1 MRHQSGWSAAWKP
14 SSAPEY
20 YPEKYL
26 YTGPRTR
33 CYFRKIRKRHP
44 QDKDDG
50 GLPPRVDRAGK
61 QGPTMGAG
69 DGAAEQS
76 RLAAERVARLK
87 RQLDQAERATKAWD
101 AGAAG
106 ERVVAD
112 KLSELVPRGWYVL
125 HDVHWPGRPKANL
138 DHVLVGPGGVV
149 VVDAKN
155 WTGEVRVASGVL
167 WQGRYARTQAVEG
180 ALAQC
185 AAVASVLAPPH
196 RRLVRPLICM
206 AAQPDL
212 FGITNS
218 DVAVAGAR
226 RVVGAIEALP
236 PVLDQQAVVGL
247 YEHLGQELT
256 HEQEPGITA
265 FRNVR
270 AGTVVRP
277 AGGLP
282 PGGPRTQNPAK
293 DSQAQDSKNTDC
305 GVQDSRPAVRPA
317 TGRPME
323 GKGRSESRSG
333 SMARHPAGRKL
344 PAAAHSGVARHG
356 RSIKAHQHGGTSAGR
371 LALLAAFVIFA
382 VYVLPY
388 WTR

>member
-1 MRHQSGWSAAWKP
+1 MK
-14 SSAPEY
+14 
-20 YPEKYL
+20 
-26 YTGPRTR
+26 
-33 CYFRKIRKRHP
+33 
-44 QDKDDG
+44 
-50 GLPPRVDRAGK
+50 AG
-61 QGPTMGAG
+61 TAMGAG
-69 DGAAEQS
+69 DGAAEHS

-87 RQLDQAERATKAWD
+87 RRLDQAEHSTKAWD

-106 ERVVAD
+106 ERVVAE

-125 HDVHWPGRPKANL
+125 HDVYWPGRPKASL

-155 WTGEVRVASGVL
+155 WTGEVRVSSGVL

-185 AAVASVLAPPH
+185 AAVASVMAPPH

-212 FGITNS
+212 FGVTNA
-218 DVAVAGAR
+218 DVPVAGSQ

-236 PVLDQQAVVGL
+236 PVLDQQTVAGL
-247 YEHLGQELT
+247 YAHLGQQLT

-270 AGTVVRP
+270 SGTVVKPAGARP
-277 AGGLP
+277 AP
-282 PGGPRTQNPAK
+282 SDPGGEPRPVPAARVVPPRTRGQGNVRGTAAGGRNP
-293 DSQAQDSKNTDC
+293 DT
-305 GVQDSRPAVRPA
+305 R
-317 TGRPME
+317 
-323 GKGRSESRSG
+323 
-333 SMARHPAGRKL
+333 
-344 PAAAHSGVARHG
+344 RHG
-356 RSIKAHQHGGTSAGR
+356 ASGAGA

-388 WTR
+388 LVQ

>member
-1 MRHQSGWSAAWKP
+1 
-14 SSAPEY
+14 
-20 YPEKYL
+20 
-26 YTGPRTR
+26 
-33 CYFRKIRKRHP
+33 
-44 QDKDDG
+44 
-50 GLPPRVDRAGK
+50 
-61 QGPTMGAG
+61 MGAG

-87 RQLDQAERATKAWD
+87 RQLDQAEGTTKAWD

-106 ERVVAD
+106 GREVAD

-155 WTGEVRVASGVL
+155 WTGEVKVSSGVL

-196 RRLVRPLICM
+196 RRMVRPLICM

-212 FGITNS
+212 FGVTNS
-218 DVAVAGAR
+218 DVAVVGTQ

-247 YEHLGQELT
+247 YAQLGQQLT

-265 FRNVR
+265 FRSAR
-270 AGTVVRP
+270 PGTVVKPADPRP
-277 AGGLP
+277 ASLRPDGNP
-282 PGGPRTQNPAK
+282 DPAAPRTVPARTVPPRPVPARSVSSRGGSGSSAVRGRV
-293 DSQAQDSKNTDC
+293 SQAGGRNPKNSERRT
-305 GVQDSRPAVRPA
+305 
-317 TGRPME
+317 TG
-323 GKGRSESRSG
+323 
-333 SMARHPAGRKL
+333 
-344 PAAAHSGVARHG
+344 
-356 RSIKAHQHGGTSAGR
+356 AGR

-388 WTR
+388 LGR

>member
-1 MRHQSGWSAAWKP
+1 
-14 SSAPEY
+14 
-20 YPEKYL
+20 
-26 YTGPRTR
+26 
-33 CYFRKIRKRHP
+33 
-44 QDKDDG
+44 
-50 GLPPRVDRAGK
+50 
-61 QGPTMGAG
+61 MGAG

-185 AAVASVLAPPH
+185 AAVASVLSPPH

-212 FGITNS
+212 FGVTNS
-218 DVAVAGAR
+218 DVAVAGSQ
-226 RVVGAIEALP
+226 RVVGAIESLP
-236 PVLDQQAVVGL
+236 AVLDQKAVVGL
-247 YEHLGQELT
+247 YEHLGQQLT

-270 AGTVVRP
+270 PGTVVRP
-277 AGGLP
+277 AGG
-282 PGGPRTQNPAK
+282 
-293 DSQAQDSKNTDC
+293 
-305 GVQDSRPAVRPA
+305 
-317 TGRPME
+317 
-323 GKGRSESRSG
+323 
-333 SMARHPAGRKL
+333 
-344 PAAAHSGVARHG
+344 
-356 RSIKAHQHGGTSAGR
+356 
-371 LALLAAFVIFA
+371 
-382 VYVLPY
+382 
-388 WTR
+388 

>member
-1 MRHQSGWSAAWKP
+1 
-14 SSAPEY
+14 
-20 YPEKYL
+20 
-26 YTGPRTR
+26 
-33 CYFRKIRKRHP
+33 
-44 QDKDDG
+44 
-50 GLPPRVDRAGK
+50 
-61 QGPTMGAG
+61 MGAG

-76 RLAAERVARLK
+76 RQAAERVARLK
-87 RQLDQAERATKAWD
+87 RRLDQAERSTKAWD
-101 AGAAG
+101 AGAVG
-106 ERVVAD
+106 ERVVAE

-155 WTGEVRVASGVL
+155 WTGEVRVSSGVL

-196 RRLVRPLICM
+196 RRMVRPLICM

-212 FGITNS
+212 FGVTNS
-218 DVAVAGAR
+218 DVAVVGAQ

-247 YEHLGQELT
+247 YAHLGQQLT

-270 AGTVVRP
+270 PGTVVKP
-277 AGGLP
+277 AGPRPSSAAAGSGTGGNPDSATP
-282 PGGPRTQNPAK
+282 PPVPARSVSSPRHAAARPG
-293 DSQAQDSKNTDC
+293 S
-305 GVQDSRPAVRPA
+305 SRAGSSRAGSSRAAAPKGRKRGA
-317 TGRPME
+317 TG
-323 GKGRSESRSG
+323 G
-333 SMARHPAGRKL
+333 
-344 PAAAHSGVARHG
+344 
-356 RSIKAHQHGGTSAGR
+356 GR

-388 WTR
+388 LGR

>member
-1 MRHQSGWSAAWKP
+1 
-14 SSAPEY
+14 
-20 YPEKYL
+20 
-26 YTGPRTR
+26 
-33 CYFRKIRKRHP
+33 
-44 QDKDDG
+44 
-50 GLPPRVDRAGK
+50 
-61 QGPTMGAG
+61 MGAG

-87 RQLDQAERATKAWD
+87 RRLDEAERCTKAWD
-101 AGAAG
+101 AGSVG

-149 VVDAKN
+149 VVDSKN

-185 AAVASVLAPPH
+185 AAVASVLPPPH

-212 FGITNS
+212 FGVTAS
-218 DVAVAGAR
+218 DVAVAGSQ
-226 RVVGAIEALP
+226 RVVDAIAALP
-236 PVLDQQAVVGL
+236 AVLDQQAVVGL
-247 YEHLGQELT
+247 YEQLGQLLT

-265 FRNVR
+265 LRNVR
-270 AGTVVRP
+270 PGTVVRP
-277 AGGLP
+277 AGALP
-282 PGGPRTQNPAK
+282 PAG
-293 DSQAQDSKNTDC
+293 
-305 GVQDSRPAVRPA
+305 PAVAPDVEPPQVQPPHGGLRSSQGA
-317 TGRPME
+317 
-323 GKGRSESRSG
+323 GRSHSR
-333 SMARHPAGRKL
+333 ARHPAGRGL
-344 PAAAHSGVARHG
+344 PSKGNQAGRDAEKQAAQHPAKQAGHRAAKPAGQHTADHAGRGRHG
-356 RSIKAHQHGGTSAGR
+356 RNSKAQQPAGTSGAK

-382 VYVLPY
+382 VYILPY
-388 WTR
+388 LGR

>member
-1 MRHQSGWSAAWKP
+1 
-14 SSAPEY
+14 
-20 YPEKYL
+20 
-26 YTGPRTR
+26 
-33 CYFRKIRKRHP
+33 
-44 QDKDDG
+44 
-50 GLPPRVDRAGK
+50 
-61 QGPTMGAG
+61 MGAG

-76 RLAAERVARLK
+76 KLAAERVARLK
-87 RQLDQAERATKAWD
+87 RRLDQAERTTKAWD

-106 ERVVAD
+106 ERVVAE

-155 WTGEVRVASGVL
+155 WTGEVKVSSGVL

-196 RRLVRPLICM
+196 RRMVRPLICM

-212 FGITNS
+212 FGVTNS
-218 DVAVAGAR
+218 DVAVVGAQ

-236 PVLDQQAVVGL
+236 AVLDQQSVVGL
-247 YEHLGQELT
+247 YAQLGQQLT

-265 FRNVR
+265 FRSVR
-270 AGTVVRP
+270 PGTVVKPADPRRASPSADGHPDPAEPRPVPARSVSSRQAPSRTGSPRTGSPRTGAPGAGVTRP
-277 AGGLP
+277 AGNLSKAAA
-282 PGGPRTQNPAK
+282 GGRNAK
-293 DSQAQDSKNTDC
+293 DRQ
-305 GVQDSRPAVRPA
+305 RRA
-317 TGRPME
+317 TG
-323 GKGRSESRSG
+323 G
-333 SMARHPAGRKL
+333 
-344 PAAAHSGVARHG
+344 
-356 RSIKAHQHGGTSAGR
+356 GR

-388 WTR
+388 LGR

>member
-1 MRHQSGWSAAWKP
+1 
-14 SSAPEY
+14 
-20 YPEKYL
+20 
-26 YTGPRTR
+26 
-33 CYFRKIRKRHP
+33 
-44 QDKDDG
+44 
-50 GLPPRVDRAGK
+50 
-61 QGPTMGAG
+61 MGAG

-101 AGAAG
+101 AGAVG

-125 HDVHWPGRPKANL
+125 HDVHWPGRPKASL

-149 VVDAKN
+149 VVDSKN

-185 AAVASVLAPPH
+185 AAVASVLTPPH

-212 FGITNS
+212 FGITSS
-218 DVAVAGAR
+218 DVAVAGSQR
-226 RVVGAIEALP
+226 LVGAIEALP
-236 PVLDQQAVVGL
+236 PVLDQQAVVGV
-247 YEHLGQELT
+247 YEHLGQQLT

-265 FRNVR
+265 LRNVR
-270 AGTVVRP
+270 PGTVVRP
-277 AGGLP
+277 AGALP
-282 PGGPRTQNPAK
+282 PGGPRPDASSGPA
-293 DSQAQDSKNTDC
+293 
-305 GVQDSRPAVRPA
+305 GVVDRAGKLDRSRN
-317 TGRPME
+317 
-323 GKGRSESRSG
+323 G
-333 SMARHPAGRKL
+333 SASRHPAGRAL
-344 PAAAHSGVARHG
+344 PKAGQPAGPGARAGLAASGAGAAGSGRAVSGGG
-356 RSIKAHQHGGTSAGR
+356 RSMKAHQHGGTSGGR

-382 VYVLPY
+382 VYILPY
-388 WTR
+388 LGR

>member
-1 MRHQSGWSAAWKP
+1 
-14 SSAPEY
+14 
-20 YPEKYL
+20 
-26 YTGPRTR
+26 
-33 CYFRKIRKRHP
+33 
-44 QDKDDG
+44 
-50 GLPPRVDRAGK
+50 
-61 QGPTMGAG
+61 MGAG

-76 RLAAERVARLK
+76 KLAAERVARLK
-87 RQLDQAERATKAWD
+87 RRLDQAERTTKAWD

-106 ERVVAD
+106 ERVVAE

-155 WTGEVRVASGVL
+155 WTGEVKVSSGVL

-196 RRLVRPLICM
+196 RRMVRPLICM

-212 FGITNS
+212 FGVTNS
-218 DVAVAGAR
+218 DVAVVGAQ

-236 PVLDQQAVVGL
+236 AVLDQQSVVGL
-247 YEHLGQELT
+247 YAQLGQQLT

-265 FRNVR
+265 FRSVR
-270 AGTVVRP
+270 PGTVVKPADPRRASPGADGHPDPAEPRPVPARSVSSRQAPSRTGSPRTGSPRTGAPGAGVTRP
-277 AGGLP
+277 AGNLSKAAA
-282 PGGPRTQNPAK
+282 GGWNAK
-293 DSQAQDSKNTDC
+293 GRQ
-305 GVQDSRPAVRPA
+305 RRA
-317 TGRPME
+317 TG
-323 GKGRSESRSG
+323 
-333 SMARHPAGRKL
+333 
-344 PAAAHSGVARHG
+344 
-356 RSIKAHQHGGTSAGR
+356 GGG

-388 WTR
+388 LGR

>member
-1 MRHQSGWSAAWKP
+1 
-14 SSAPEY
+14 
-20 YPEKYL
+20 
-26 YTGPRTR
+26 
-33 CYFRKIRKRHP
+33 
-44 QDKDDG
+44 
-50 GLPPRVDRAGK
+50 
-61 QGPTMGAG
+61 MGAV
-69 DGAAEQS
+69 DGAGEQS

-87 RQLDQAERATKAWD
+87 RKLDQAERSTKAWD
-101 AGAAG
+101 ADAIGG
-106 ERVVAD
+106 RVVAE

-155 WTGEVRVASGVL
+155 WTGEVRVSSGVL

-185 AAVASVLAPPH
+185 AAVASVMAPPH

-212 FGITNS
+212 FGVTNA
-218 DVAVAGAR
+218 DVPVAGSQ

-247 YEHLGQELT
+247 YAHLGQQLT

-270 AGTVVRP
+270 PGTVVRP
-277 AGGLP
+277 AGARP
-282 PGGPRTQNPAK
+282 APSNTDSETRPGPRPVSARPVPPRSRLRGNLPKTMAGGRNPE
-293 DSQAQDSKNTDC
+293 T
-305 GVQDSRPAVRPA
+305 R
-317 TGRPME
+317 
-323 GKGRSESRSG
+323 
-333 SMARHPAGRKL
+333 
-344 PAAAHSGVARHG
+344 
-356 RSIKAHQHGGTSAGR
+356 QHGPTGAGT

-388 WTR
+388 WGQ

>member
-1 MRHQSGWSAAWKP
+1 
-14 SSAPEY
+14 
-20 YPEKYL
+20 
-26 YTGPRTR
+26 
-33 CYFRKIRKRHP
+33 
-44 QDKDDG
+44 
-50 GLPPRVDRAGK
+50 
-61 QGPTMGAG
+61 MGAG

-185 AAVASVLAPPH
+185 AAVASVLSPPH

-212 FGITNS
+212 FGVTNS
-218 DVAVAGAR
+218 DVAVAGSQ
-226 RVVGAIEALP
+226 RVVGAIESLP
-236 PVLDQQAVVGL
+236 AVLDQKAVVGL
-247 YEHLGQELT
+247 YEHLGQQLT

-270 AGTVVRP
+270 PGTVVRP

-282 PGGPRTQNPAK
+282 PGGAHTESQRTESQRTEGPRA
-293 DSQAQDSKNTDC
+293 
-305 GVQDSRPAVRPA
+305 
-317 TGRPME
+317 E
-323 GKGRSESRSG
+323 GANAGGNRTRSG
-333 SMARHPAGRKL
+333 SIARHPAGRGL
-344 PAAAHSGVARHG
+344 PGGSQPGTARPG
-356 RSIKAHQHGGTSAGR
+356 RSIKAHPHGGTSAGR